1 MKTLL
6 QQLQALAPLAAAA
19 TPGPVLVERGRL
31 TIPYS
36 DIQPG
41 RVPLAYVNGLLAN
54 AANEAELF
62 AAARNLLTPENL
74 ALLIARQAAPVAGL
88 SADMIR
94 MLRADAAGLLAE
106 EQWKELQREGDA
118 DDGAVQGRA
127 YLATQLLA
135 SLAAPVAGRAF
146 GVQMLPAAEGP
157 GATLWGEHLYVLL
170 PDGTITQAMWCDF
183 FINELEGE
191 AWGRYTDV
199 DEVNPLPVQP
209 THYFTPPT
217 APADAA

>member
-1 MKTLL
+1 MHRMKTLL

-54 AANEAELF
+54 AVNEAELF

-135 SLAAPVAGRAF
+135 SLAAPVAGWIAVGDGLPQENPDPTYVLGLWAN
-146 GVQMLPAAEGP
+146 GVMRSCQVWNGGLECGFPGP
-157 GATLWGEHLYVLL
+157 GDYPTHW
-170 PDGTITQAMWCDF
+170 M
-183 FINELEGE
+183 
-191 AWGRYTDV
+191 
-199 DEVNPLPVQP
+199 PLPP
-209 THYFTPPT
+209 